1 MPPDLDAPANTV
13 RSEQSDLIVPD
24 MQIELLEIRDHLA
37 RHAPFDELPDDVLDD
52 AVRHVQ
58 VRYFK
63 AGTPILEAGAPI
75 NDLHYI
81 RSGAVELFLRSGKL
95 FNRLGEGDIFGQ
107 ASLRRGKRVRFPAQA
122 LEDSL
127 IYFIP
132 GAVFEHLCDTCDNFA
147 DFVDTEGAGR
157 LKAVTQPSSRISDLM
172 KLRVTRLIS
181 RPPVT
186 LDAQNT
192 IHRAASVMTEESVSA
207 LLITRNE
214 PELEHPRLVG
224 IITDRDF
231 RTRVVSQALPPETP
245 LHEIMSPD
253 PVVLQHTDSVLEAM
267 QCMLRHNFHHL
278 PVLNRRRP
286 IGLVNMADVLR
297 YQSRNSLYLVNDIFK
312 RKSVTALQ
320 SLVPEVRATF
330 LRMVEEE
337 ANAQMIGSAMSSIG
351 RSFIQQLLNLAEE
364 ALGPAPVPYCFM
376 VMGSMAREEQTI
388 VTDQDNAL
396 ILDDRFVPAEHDDYF
411 RRLAGFVSD
420 GLAACGYAYC
430 KGDIMATQIKWRQPL
445 SVWKAYFTEWI
456 ERPNA
461 QTLLNSNI
469 FFDLE
474 AVGGNSD
481 FVDQLRELIAVKA
494 SRNPRFLA
502 MMARNSLSRKPPLGF
517 FRTFVME
524 TDGQHRHIIN
534 IKGRGTAPLTDL
546 IRVHALACGSTAQS
560 SFDRLDDIA
569 KTRLMPPESLQKLR
583 YALEFLSLARIR
595 HQALDI
601 QEGREPNNYI
611 EPANVSPAERHGL
624 KDAFQILSNAQ
635 NFLRYRYPL
644 HGEAHTK

>member
-1 MPPDLDAPANTV
+1 
-13 RSEQSDLIVPD
+13 
-24 MQIELLEIRDHLA
+24 MQIEQLEIRDHLS
-37 RHAPFDELPDDVLDD
+37 RHAPFDELPDDILD
-52 AVRHVQ
+52 AVASQVQ

-63 AGTPILEAGAPI
+63 AGTSILESGETI
-75 NDLHYI
+75 HDLHYI
-81 RSGAVELFLRSGKL
+81 RSGAVEIFFRSGKL
-95 FNRLGEGDIFGQ
+95 FNRLSEGDIFGQ
-107 ASLRRGKRVRFPAQA
+107 ASLRRQKQVRFPARA

-132 GAVFEHLCDTCDNFA
+132 EDVFEHLCATCDNFA
-147 DFVDTEGAGR
+147 DYVDTEGSGR
-157 LKAVTQPSSRISDLM
+157 LKAVVEPQGRISELM
-172 KLRVTRLIS
+172 KVRINKLIS
-181 RPPVT
+181 RPPVM

-192 IHRAASVMTEESVSA
+192 IHRAAAVMTEESVSA
-207 LLITRNE
+207 LLITRTA
-214 PELEHPRLVG
+214 PEDDQPRVTG

-231 RTRVVSQALPPETP
+231 RTRVVSEALPPETP
-245 LHEIMSPD
+245 LYEIMSPD
-253 PVVLQHTDSVLEAM
+253 PVTLQHTDSVLEAVL
-267 QCMLRHNFHHL
+267 CMLRHNIHHL

-286 IGLVNMADVLR
+286 VGLINLADVLQ

-312 RKSVTALQ
+312 RRSISALQ
-320 SLVPEVRATF
+320 SLVPDVRATF
-330 LRMVEEE
+330 VRMVEDE
-337 ANAQMIGSAMSSIG
+337 ASAHMIGSAMSSIG
-351 RSFIQQLLNLAEE
+351 RSFILQLLELAEE
-364 ALGPAPVPYCFM
+364 EFGPPPVPYCFM
-376 VMGSMAREEQTI
+376 VMGSMAREEQLI

-396 ILDDRFVPAEHDDYF
+396 VLDDSFNPEQHDEYF
-411 RRLAGFVSD
+411 LKLAKFVSD
-420 GLAACGYAYC
+420 GLAACGYTYC
-430 KGDIMATQIKWRQPL
+430 KGDIMATNPRWRQPL
-445 SVWKAYFTEWI
+445 SVWKKYFTDWI

-461 QTLLNSNI
+461 QALLNSNI

-474 AVGGNSD
+474 AVGGQSD
-481 FVDQLRELIAVKA
+481 FVEQLRELIAERA
-494 SRNPRFLA
+494 SRNKRFLA
-502 MMARNSLSRKPPLGF
+502 MMARNSLSRTPPLGF

-524 TDGQHRHIIN
+524 TDGQQRNIIN

-611 EPANVSPAERHGL
+611 EPENVSSTERHGL

-644 HGEAHTK
+644 SANGQRA

>member
-1 MPPDLDAPANTV
+1 
-13 RSEQSDLIVPD
+13 
-24 MQIELLEIRDHLA
+24 MQIELIEIRDHLS
-37 RHAPFDELPDDVLDD
+37 RHAPFDDLPDDVLDET
-52 AVRHVQ
+52 AAQVQ

-63 AGTPILEAGAPI
+63 AGETILESGEPVH
-75 NDLHYI
+75 DLHYI
-81 RSGAVELFLRSGKL
+81 RSGAVEIFLRSGKL
-95 FNRLGEGDIFGQ
+95 FNRLSEGDIFGQ
-107 ASLRRGKRVRFPAQA
+107 ASLRRGKRVRFPAIA

-132 GAVFEHLCDTCDNFA
+132 DTVFEQLSASCDSFA
-147 DFVDTEGAGR
+147 DFVDTEGSGR
-157 LKAVTQPSSRISDLM
+157 LKSVVQPPTRISDLM
-172 KLRVTRLIS
+172 QVKVNKLIS

-192 IHRAASVMTEESVSA
+192 IHKAAAVMTEQSVSA
-207 LLITRNE
+207 LLITRTD
-214 PELEHPRLVG
+214 PEDKQPRVAG

-231 RTRVVSQALPPETP
+231 RTRVVSEALPPETP

-253 PVVLQHTDSVLEAM
+253 PITLQHTDSVLEAVLT
-267 QCMLRHNFHHL
+267 MLRHNIHHL

-286 IGLVNMADVLR
+286 IGLINLADVLQ

-312 RKSVTALQ
+312 RKSVSALQ
-320 SLVPEVRATF
+320 SLLPEVRATF
-330 LRMVEEE
+330 VHMVEEE
-337 ANAQMIGSAMSSIG
+337 ASAHMIGSAMSSIG
-351 RSFIQQLLNLAEE
+351 RSFIQRLLDLAHEE
-364 ALGPAPVPYCFM
+364 FGPPPIPYCFM
-376 VMGSMAREEQTI
+376 VMGSMAREEQLI

-396 ILDDRFVPAEHDDYF
+396 ILDDRFDPDTHDNYF
-411 RRLAGFVSD
+411 LKLATFVSD
-420 GLAACGYAYC
+420 GLAACGYTYC
-430 KGDIMATQIKWRQPL
+430 KGGIMATNPRWRQPL
-445 SVWKAYFTEWI
+445 AVWKSYFTDWI
-456 ERPNA
+456 ERPDA
-461 QTLLNSNI
+461 RALLNSNI

-474 AVGGNSD
+474 AVGGQSD
-481 FVDQLRELIAVKA
+481 FVDQLRELIATKA
-494 SRNPRFLA
+494 SRNGQFLA
-502 MMARNSLSRKPPLGF
+502 MMARNSLSRTPPLGF

-524 TDGQHRHIIN
+524 SDGEQKNIIN

-583 YALEFLSLARIR
+583 YALELLSLARIR

-601 QEGREPNNYI
+601 QNGREPNNYI
-611 EPANVSPAERHGL
+611 EPENVSPAERHGL

-644 HGEAHTK
+644 NASRRPT